1 MHLDLQAQTAK
12 DKSAEEKFF
21 AALTK
26 HGAEQYQSFLEGVA
40 LYHASAF
47 CRDMAEPPCLW
58 QKGTTRLLDFA
69 PSQESVAPVVL
80 VIPSLINRYH
90 VLDVDGTQSFMRGM
104 AAAGLHPMLVDW
116 GVPNDK
122 ERSFDINA
130 YMQQRLLPALRVAVR
145 EAHGPVHVAGYCM
158 GGLLAVALA
167 QLAKDDVKS
176 LLCLASPW
184 DFHEGDEGLTALIQ
198 ATHEKLDALIDLWG
212 ELPVDVL
219 QSYFISLSPFS
230 LLDKFVRFSKLRQNS
245 AEARAF
251 VLKEDWVN
259 DGVPLAKGVAK
270 DCLDGWYMKNTP
282 ACGTWQVMG
291 EAIKPKKLNLP
302 NLHIIPQHD
311 KIVPPA
317 SALSLAKAMKI
328 SKILKPACGHVS
340 MMTGCAARDKLWPVI
355 FDWLASQHT

>member
-1 MHLDLQAQTAK
+1 MHLDLQEQTAK
-12 DKSAEEKFF
+12 DKDAEEKFF
-21 AALTK
+21 AVLTK
-26 HGAEQYQSFLEGVA
+26 TNAEQYQSFLEGVA
-40 LYHASAF
+40 LYHASPVR
-47 CRDMAEPPCLW
+47 RDVLEPPCLW

-69 PSQESVAPVVL
+69 QSKNTSAPVVF

-90 VLDVDGTQSFMRGM
+90 VLDLDVTQSFMRSM
-104 AAAGLHPMLVDW
+104 AVRGLRPLLVDW
-116 GVPNDK
+116 GVPDEK
-122 ERSFDINA
+122 ERAFDINA

-167 QLAKDDVKS
+167 QLAKAEVKS

-184 DFHEGDEGLTALIQ
+184 DFHAGDEGLTALIQ

-259 DGVPLAKGVAK
+259 DGVPLASGVAK

-282 ACGTWQVMG
+282 ACCTWQVMG
-291 EAIKPKKLNLP
+291 EAITPKKLKMP
-302 NLHIIPQHD
+302 SLHVIPEHD

-317 SALSLAKAMKI
+317 SALSLAKAMKN

-340 MMTGCAARDKLWPVI
+340 MMTGAAARDKLWPAI